1 MQANIAS
8 QSSTDCDTNATI
20 PTSPSPALSLVFH
33 FSLFSQLSSPRY
45 F

>member
-8 QSSTDCDTNATI
+8 QTSTDCDTNATN
-20 PTSPSPALSLVFH
+20 PTSPSPVLFSYISLYC
-33 FSLFSQLSSPRY
+33 SQLSSPRY